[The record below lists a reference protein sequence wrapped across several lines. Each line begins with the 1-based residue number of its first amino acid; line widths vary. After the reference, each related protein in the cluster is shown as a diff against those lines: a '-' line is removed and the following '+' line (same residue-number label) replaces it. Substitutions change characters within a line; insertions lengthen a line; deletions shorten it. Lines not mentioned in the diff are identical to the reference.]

1 MTTFANQID
10 KRMAMQNGLIVIDEK
25 KEALYRRLVS
35 PRLMDELKGQIVS
48 ELVVKQK
55 FKDPHYTAAK
65 LAEDLGTNT
74 RYISAVVRVRFH
86 TTFTNLVNK
95 MRVEEAMSLLPDPRY
110 GELSRSGQYG
120 RLPASPVVSYGLCP
134 FRGHD
139 AECFPSRTQSMKTK
153 IHPCKTILKKQTSI
167 IMTNALPTCSCCAIG

>member
-95 MRVEEAMSLLPDPRY
+95 MRVEEAMSLLADPRY
-110 GELSRSGQYG
+110 GELSIEEVGSMAGFLHRQSFHTAFVRFAGTT
-120 RLPASPVVSYGLCP
+120 PNV
-134 FRGHD
+134 FRQEH
-139 AECFPSRTQSMKTK
+139 KV
-153 IHPCKTILKKQTSI
+153 
-167 IMTNALPTCSCCAIG
+167 